1 MQEEIKKKT
10 EMLTREAHKVHYAIE
25 QHNIHLDSLEQ
36 QTEKV
41 EQKSKILSGKLLRT
55 MKEIRKDGRNTII
68 IALTITL
75 IMLILYLI

>member
-1 MQEEIKKKT
+1 MQAEIKKST
-10 EMLTREAHKVHYAIE
+10 EILSKEAHKVYYAIE
-25 QHNIHLDSLEQ
+25 QHNLHLDTLEQ

-41 EQKSKILSGKLLRT
+41 ENKSKVLSNKLLKT

-75 IMLILYLI
+75 VVLIIYLL